1 MKVLIAGSR
10 GFTDYTL
17 LASKMTTILSET
29 TENVTVISGTAPG
42 ADRLGERFA
51 EANGLHLV
59 RMPAEW
65 DKLGKSAGFKRNV
78 AMSKVAT
85 HAVIFWDGQSVGT
98 SHMIALCRKAG
109 IPTRVIDTTARARA
123 LAEFDAEQ
131 AQALEE
137 VSCIC
142 NLRTPCVCEASS

>member
-17 LASKMTTILSET
+17 LASKMNTILSES
-29 TENVTVISGTAPG
+29 TEEITIISGTAPG
-42 ADRLGERFA
+42 ADRLGERYA
-51 EANGLHLV
+51 EENGLYLV

-78 AMSKVAT
+78 AMAEVAT

-98 SHMIALCRKAG
+98 SHMIAQCRKKG
-109 IPTRVIDTTARARA
+109 IPTRVIDSTQRARA
-123 LAEFDAEQ
+123 LAEHQAELD
-131 AQALEE
+131 QALEDIICR
-137 VSCIC
+137 CIDGDC
-142 NLRTPCVCEASS
+142 HCV

>member
-17 LASKMTTILSET
+17 LASKMNTILSES
-29 TENVTVISGTAPG
+29 TEEITIISGTAPG
-42 ADRLGERFA
+42 ADRLGERYA
-51 EANGLHLV
+51 EENGLYLV

-78 AMSKVAT
+78 AMAQVAT

-98 SHMIALCRKAG
+98 SHMIDLCRKAG
-109 IPTRVIDTTARARA
+109 IPTRVIDTTASARA
-123 LAEFDAEQ
+123 LAE
-131 AQALEE
+131 
-137 VSCIC
+137 
-142 NLRTPCVCEASS
+142 

>member
-17 LASKMTTILSET
+17 LASKMNTILSES
-29 TENVTVISGTAPG
+29 TEEITIISGTAPG
-42 ADRLGERFA
+42 ADRLGERYA
-51 EANGLHLV
+51 EENGLYLV

-78 AMSKVAT
+78 AMAQVAT
-85 HAVIFWDGQSVGT
+85 HAVIFWDGQSAGT
-98 SHMIALCRKAG
+98 SHMIAQCRKKG
-109 IPTRVIDTTARARA
+109 IPTRVIDSTQRARA

-131 AQALEE
+131 AQALEDIICR
-137 VSCIC
+137 CIDGDC
-142 NLRTPCVCEASS
+142 HCI